1 MVAERSRQKEAAPS
15 FETAGEQSVQ
25 GPQEAK
31 ASSASDRMRRI
42 VLENLGIVE
51 EKARGI
57 LLPMR
62 VSWWRTALSTLWL
75 QNYQTIQIIKET
87 GFVRLEIRL
96 NPKGRFSK
104 DLSERSRFNRSRKIS
119 FTQGSIALVLCSL
132 HWKMMSARRWWSPA
146 PSSLTPPLQSCSS
159 YERWCRWLFEHIQR
173 LCIRTE
179 SR

>member
-1 MVAERSRQKEAAPS
+1 MIFPKLARGRRATKGAEMVAERSWQKEAAPS
-15 FETAGEQSVQ
+15 LEIAGEESVQ

-75 QNYQTIQIIKET
+75 QNYQTMQIIKET

-104 DLSERSRFNRSRKIS
+104 DLSERSRFNRSRKNIVHS
-119 FTQGSIALVLCSL
+119 RFHCA
-132 HWKMMSARRWWSPA
+132 
-146 PSSLTPPLQSCSS
+146 SC
-159 YERWCRWLFEHIQR
+159 L
-173 LCIRTE
+173 
-179 SR
+179 